1 MCIRDSYYR
10 GLDAGAGALIGYE
23 MYNGLFAHLNGQL
36 GLMKL
41 NPDYSLPNDQ
51 TSKKNLGFS
60 LSAGFRF

>member
-1 MCIRDSYYR
+1 MV
-10 GLDAGAGALIGYE
+10 GYE

-51 TSKKNLGFS
+51 TSKKNLGFG